1 MTNHQTAASS
11 FILNLP
17 QLVKILCF
25 CSTFFKLLGDYNHA
39 CYLPLSFTCLF
50 LFLPSSRNVL
60 HRSPFPTRSSPSKI
74 PLVSSAAS
82 PATYLPSSKPP
93 SLPLAPAAC
102 IPPSP
107 NSIYSSIPGVFPV
120 TYCSQVLPGVSNRKA
135 APLSDALVDHQL
147 AEQSRGAS
155 GRQFGWRGV
164 ALPSSHTWDFGRL
177 QLQVHVLLEC
187 SDAGVHLDAQLV
199 GRHPCSLRFF
209 TTLVRTQSH
218 QTAGVTNFALM
229 RNSQLTHISGLRR
242 RCTSCPSF
250 SRFSWV
256 YRLSNRCLSS
266 PPLFPS
272 EELDPRWGHIQ
283 LLPGDKFSSQ
293 HCFSHLSSWI
303 VLLSFSRPCDPL
315 SVTMPPQLF
324 VLV

>member
-1 MTNHQTAASS
+1 MLVICPSLFHAFS
-11 FILNLP
+11 FFFLHPQMSLIAPHSPPDHPPLKSLWSLQLLLLQLLCPYLNLHRCLWLQP
-17 QLVKILCF
+17 SASHPVPTPFIPVYQG
-25 CSTFFKLLGDYNHA
+25 FF
-39 CYLPLSFTCLF
+39 
-50 LFLPSSRNVL
+50 
-60 HRSPFPTRSSPSKI
+60 
-74 PLVSSAAS
+74 
-82 PATYLPSSKPP
+82 
-93 SLPLAPAAC
+93 
-102 IPPSP
+102 
-107 NSIYSSIPGVFPV
+107 FPV
-120 TYCSQVLPGVSNRKA
+120 TYCLQVLPGVSNRKA

-155 GRQFGWRGV
+155 GRQFGRRGV

-199 GRHPCSLRFF
+199 GRHPCSLGFF
-209 TTLVRTQSH
+209 TSLVRPQSH

-229 RNSQLTHISGLRR
+229 RNSQLTHISGLRW
-242 RCTSCPSF
+242 RCTSRPSF

-266 PPLFPS
+266 PPLSFPS

-283 LLPGDKFSSQ
+283 LLPADKFSSQ

-303 VLLSFSRPCDPL
+303 VQLSFSRPCDPL
-315 SVTMPPQLF
+315 SVAMPPQLF